1 MYNKYE
7 DSDES
12 TLMWQLVSQNN
23 IAELEA
29 WLERE
34 PIMAYLRSSDGRGP
48 MWWAFENR
56 NQEIVKFLMKLGVP
70 IQDGDKSGKTPVQLL
85 DV

>member
-1 MYNKYE
+1 
-7 DSDES
+7 
-12 TLMWQLVSQNN
+12 MWQLVSQNN

-70 IQDGDKSGKTPVQLL
+70 IQDADKSGKTPVQLL
-85 DV
+85 DS